1 MKVGDFVKVK
11 KGIKDPDYQK
21 FDMSE
26 WTGVISKKFEAQ
38 EGEMQIIAIE
48 WDITTLKKLPVEFIK
63 GCIEDGCEF
72 GTMNLAEEDVQLMDN
87 GEIDNEKEREKLIL
101 DLEQKYEHAG
111 FDDQENRISDI
122 LGSTDIY
129 VSYENLEKY
138 RTFLIQNLKGRVLL
152 DGVEDF
158 PWEERFVF
166 GYGSEK
172 EYAQLRKT
180 RPSYKDTF
188 KLVKI
193 LSADKFEGDLLAK
206 VQRQSDR
213 RTFQIPLSRLKCI
226 DETSDNY
233 VLLDDFSVW
242 VVNY

>member
-1 MKVGDFVKVK
+1 MNIGDFVKVR
-11 KGIKDPDYQK
+11 KGLKDPDYQK

-26 WTGVISKKFEAQ
+26 WTGIISKKFDTQ
-38 EGEMQIIAIE
+38 EGEMQAIAIQ
-48 WDITTLKKLPVEFIK
+48 WDIDTLKKLPIEFVK
-63 GCIEDGCEF
+63 SAIEDGCEF
-72 GTMNLAEEDVQLMDN
+72 GTMHLTEVDVQIINNDKR
-87 GEIDNEKEREKLIL
+87 DNEKEREKLIL
-101 DLEQKYEHAG
+101 DLERKYEYAG

-122 LGSTDIY
+122 LESTNIH
-129 VSYENLEKY
+129 VNIENLKKY
-138 RTFLIQNLKGRVLL
+138 RTFLIQHLKGRILL
-152 DGVEDF
+152 NGVEDF

-166 GYGSEK
+166 GFGSEK

-193 LSADKFEGDLLAK
+193 LSADEYQGDLLVK

-213 RTFQIPLSRLKCI
+213 RAFKIPLSQLKCI
-226 DETSDNY
+226 DEKSDNY
-233 VLLDDFSVW
+233 TLLDDFSAW

>member
-1 MKVGDFVKVK
+1 MKIGDSIKVK
-11 KGIKDPDYQK
+11 QGLKDPDYQK

-26 WTGVISKKFEAQ
+26 WTGIISKKFDTQ
-38 EGEMQIIAIE
+38 EGKMQAIAVQ
-48 WDITTLKKLPVEFIK
+48 WDIGTLKKLPIEFVK
-63 GCIEDGCEF
+63 GAIEDGCEF
-72 GTMNLAEEDVQLMDN
+72 GTMHLTVADVQLITNDKR
-87 GEIDNEKEREKLIL
+87 DNEKEREKLIL
-101 DLEQKYEHAG
+101 DLSNKYEYAG

-122 LGSTDIY
+122 LDSTNIH
-129 VSYENLEKY
+129 VNIENLKKY
-138 RTFLIQNLKGRVLL
+138 RTFLIQHLKGRILL
-152 DGVEDF
+152 NGVEDF

-166 GYGSEK
+166 GFGSEK

-193 LSADKFEGDLLAK
+193 LSADEFQGDLLVK

-213 RTFQIPLSRLKCI
+213 RTFKIPLSQLKCI
-226 DETSDNY
+226 DEASDNY
-233 VLLDDFSVW
+233 TLLDDFSVW